1 MHNDNLNDNYIY
13 WDDGSSI
20 VIQNGNLQYNTKTEL
35 EYSYLGYLYG
45 TMPYLTDETTE
56 NFLKQRFQ
64 VLIKK
69 RLLNG

>member
-56 NFLKQRFQ
+56 K
-64 VLIKK
+64 IS
-69 RLLNG
+69 